1 MSHKSLCSSSG
12 TLPRRE
18 NFDYPELIWEDIA
31 FQIDHTM
38 EKRSRHR
45 VLPDVYQVFHW
56 SDSPKKSRGKV
67 KRKTASRR
75 VVKKKVTIY
84 DDDNIVP
91 DLDVALEL
99 GKSISLTKANEEEE
113 AKQVHDT
120 HARIVTKSVPESAK
134 KKSSGRSS
142 RDIMQALKE
151 SKKTSKRQPGTG
163 GSSEGTGTIPRVLDE
178 STVVSANSSEETDA
192 KPGVPDEEKD
202 IDEENYKIRVRK
214 DKDVEMLNDEV
225 EYSGKVGTVKD
236 ITNAEISSLLDIKI
250 QSEVPHIQSLSVL
263 RVPVSMISKP
273 TVLTQVE
280 MDHVDK
286 DVVLDDDQP
295 QDTFKPKT
303 AKTPNPEWFTQ
314 HPRSPSPDP
323 EWNEQ
328 YLKSSDPER
337 TYTTSITKNKA
348 ARYEIEG
355 IEDMLNK
362 FSKNNV
368 YSTKKIL
375 AVKSVG
381 VKKLHGYG
389 HLEEIMIKRADR
401 QLYKFKEG
409 DFVDLYMNDIEDM
422 LLLAVQHKLFHL
434 IDSHII
440 DFIVALHMFT
450 RKIEF
455 KDLYTPS
462 HKLPEVIYEDLVKQK
477 RVMRADELYR
487 ITPTKVVN
495 LKATT
500 SHLVEI
506 QKPKLKVYN
515 RRPRQVETVGLSKKA
530 KIVEPKFA
538 NNSEPNHTWGSNATY
553 VPSSSS
559 LVNDMLSRL
568 FSGTVR
574 FVNNQIAK
582 IIGYGDY
589 QLGNIIISRVYSV
602 EGLGHN
608 LFFVRQFYEADL
620 EVAFQKNTCF
630 IQNLE
635 SVDLLSRS
643 RDTNLYII
651 SLDDM
656 LRTSLICLLS
666 KVAKTKSWLWHSQL
680 SHLNFVT
687 LNKLAKDGLIR
698 GISKLKFQKDH
709 LWSACAL
716 GKIAVTPRDVEIA
729 GLPSST
735 TIDLD
740 APSS

>member
-1 MSHKSLCSSSG
+1 MPKFTIKFIDKAALKEFDQKSILYQTMHANKSFNINPANHR
-12 TLPRRE
+12 LYLALMKALIEDE
-18 NFDYPELIWEDIA
+18 NAMDKGLADTIR
-31 FQIDHTM
+31 DH
-38 EKRSRHR
+38 
-45 VLPDVYQVFHW
+45 
-56 SDSPKKSRGKV
+56 
-67 KRKTASRR
+67 KRKQDDED
-75 VVKKKVTIY
+75 
-84 DDDNIVP
+84 DDDNDDP
-91 DLDVALEL
+91 P
-99 GKSISLTKANEEEE
+99 
-113 AKQVHDT
+113 
-120 HARIVTKSVPESAK
+120 AR
-134 KKSSGRSS
+134 
-142 RDIMQALKE
+142 
-151 SKKTSKRQPGTG
+151 
-163 GSSEGTGTIPRVLDE
+163 
-178 STVVSANSSEETDA
+178 
-192 KPGVPDEEKD
+192 
-202 IDEENYKIRVRK
+202 
-214 DKDVEMLNDEV
+214 LNQ
-225 EYSGKVGTVKD
+225 
-236 ITNAEISSLLDIKI
+236 N
-250 QSEVPHIQSLSVL
+250 
-263 RVPVSMISKP
+263 
-273 TVLTQVE
+273 
-280 MDHVDK
+280 
-286 DVVLDDDQP
+286 VVLDDDQP

-355 IEDMLNK
+355 IEDMVPTLW
-362 FSKNNV
+362 SP
-368 YSTKKIL
+368 TK
-375 AVKSVG
+375 VG
-381 VKKLHGYG
+381 
-389 HLEEIMIKRADR
+389 
-401 QLYKFKEG
+401 
-409 DFVDLYMNDIEDM
+409 
-422 LLLAVQHKLFHL
+422 
-434 IDSHII
+434 
-440 DFIVALHMFT
+440 
-450 RKIEF
+450 
-455 KDLYTPS
+455 
-462 HKLPEVIYEDLVKQK
+462 
-477 RVMRADELYR
+477 

-716 GKIAVTPRDVEIA
+716 GK
-729 GLPSST
+729 
-735 TIDLD
+735 
-740 APSS
+740 